1 MHARISSKKNKM
13 NTIFAPINNH
23 VNSSVCTIRISG
35 SNIFA
40 VSKFIPNITKIEHRK
55 AMRVKILDDNS
66 QQIDDAIALFF
77 KNPQSFTGEHI
88 LEISLH
94 SSSFIVSKF
103 LSLLG
108 SLPNFAFAKNG
119 EFCMRAVQN
128 GKISLTQAEG
138 INKLILSQSLVQHKL
153 AMNELNG
160 ICKDY
165 YEKIKQDITKIIALL
180 ETFIDFSEEEAISF
194 EFLAKIEEIRQKLV
208 ENLQKTIKFS
218 QKKENVD
225 IQIAILGK
233 PNVGKSSLFNAIT
246 ESSDAIVSQIAGTTR
261 DAIRKTVNILGFKV
275 EFIDTAGIRNSND
288 EIEQIGIERAK
299 EIAKKA
305 DVILILKEFES
316 DEIEIEDFSGTIIT
330 VFTKSDIHPQRQCE
344 TDFVNI
350 SQENFTTLER
360 RIHDILTEQMSQM
373 QSVGFSCNE
382 RQKSILISTQ
392 SILEKADLS
401 LPVELLSEQFRLALH
416 NISHLV
422 GEINNEDILGEI
434 FSSFCIGK

>member
-1 MHARISSKKNKM
+1 MT
-13 NTIFAPINNH
+13 TIFAPINNH
-23 VNSSVCTIRISG
+23 INSSVCTIRISG

-40 VSKFIPNITKIEHRK
+40 VSKFIPNIEKIEHRK
-55 AMRVKILDDNS
+55 TMRVKILDDEG

-77 KNPQSFTGEHI
+77 QNPKSFTGEDV

-103 LSLLG
+103 LEILA
-108 SLPNFAFAKNG
+108 SLPSFAFAKNG

-138 INKLILSQSLVQHKL
+138 INKLILSQSYVQHKL
-153 AMNELNG
+153 AMNELSG
-160 ICKDY
+160 ICKNY
-165 YEKIKQDITKIIALL
+165 YDQIKKDIIKAIALL

-194 EFLAKIEEIRQKLV
+194 EFLTTIEEIRDTLV
-208 ENLQKTIKFS
+208 KNLKKTIKFS
-218 QKKENVD
+218 QKKENFDV
-225 IQIAILGK
+225 QIAILGK

-246 ESSDAIVSQIAGTTR
+246 ETSDAIVSQIAGTTR
-261 DAIRKTVNILGFKV
+261 DAIRKTVNISGFKV
-275 EFIDTAGIRNSND
+275 EFVDTAGIRNSND
-288 EIEQIGIERAK
+288 EIEQIGIERAQ
-299 EIAKKA
+299 EIAKKS
-305 DVILILKEFES
+305 DVILLLKEFES
-316 DEIEIEDFSGTIIT
+316 DEIAIENFTGEIIT

-350 SQENFTTLER
+350 SQGNFSALEHK
-360 RIHDILTEQMSQM
+360 IHEILTEQMSQM

-382 RQKSILISTQ
+382 RQKSILLSTK

-401 LPVELLSEQFRLALH
+401 LPAELLSEQFRLALH

-422 GEINNEDILGEI
+422 GEINNEDILGKI

>member
-1 MHARISSKKNKM
+1 MT
-13 NTIFAPINNH
+13 TIFAPINNH

-35 SNIFA
+35 TNIFA
-40 VSKFIPNITKIEHRK
+40 VSKFIPSIEKIEHRK
-55 AMRVKILDDNS
+55 AMRVKILDENRE
-66 QQIDDAIALFF
+66 QIDDAIALFF
-77 KNPQSFTGEHI
+77 KNPKSFTGEDV

-103 LSLLG
+103 LSLIA

-138 INKLILSQSLVQHKL
+138 INKLILSQSHVQHKL
-153 AMNELNG
+153 AMNELVG

-165 YEKIKQDITKIIALL
+165 YDQIKKDITKAIAIL

-194 EFLAKIEEIRQKLV
+194 EFLAKIEDIRQKLV
-208 ENLQKTIKFS
+208 KNLENTIKFS
-218 QKKENVD
+218 QKKENFDV
-225 IQIAILGK
+225 QIAILGK

-261 DAIRKTVNILGFKV
+261 DAIRKTVNISGFKV
-275 EFIDTAGIRNSND
+275 EFVDTAGIRNSND

-305 DVILILKEFES
+305 DIILLLKEFEN
-316 DEIEIEDFSGTIIT
+316 DELEIEDFTGAIIT

-344 TDFVNI
+344 ADFINI
-350 SQENFTTLER
+350 SQGNFIELER
-360 RIHDILTEQMSQM
+360 KIHEILTEQMSQM
-373 QSVGFSCNE
+373 QSIGFSCNE
-382 RQKSILISTQ
+382 RQKSILLSTK

-401 LPVELLSEQFRLALH
+401 LPAELLSEQFRLALH

>member
-1 MHARISSKKNKM
+1 MT
-13 NTIFAPINNH
+13 TIFAPINNH
-23 VNSSVCTIRISG
+23 INSSVCTIRISG
-35 SNIFA
+35 ENIFA
-40 VSKFIPNITKIEHRK
+40 VSKFIPNIEKIEHRK
-55 AMRVKILDDNS
+55 AMRVKILNENGE
-66 QQIDDAIALFF
+66 QIDDAIALFF
-77 KNPQSFTGEHI
+77 QNPKSFTGEDV

-103 LSLLG
+103 LAMLA

-138 INKLILSQSLVQHKL
+138 INKLILSQSHVQHKL
-153 AMNELNG
+153 AINELNG

-165 YEKIKQDITKIIALL
+165 YDQIKKDITKAIALL

-194 EFLAKIEEIRQKLV
+194 EFLEKIEEIRQKLV
-208 ENLQKTIKFS
+208 KNLEKTIKFS
-218 QKKENVD
+218 QKKENFDV
-225 IQIAILGK
+225 QIAILGK

-246 ESSDAIVSQIAGTTR
+246 ETSDAIVSQIAGTTR
-261 DAIRKTVNILGFKV
+261 DAIRKTVNISGFKV
-275 EFIDTAGIRNSND
+275 EFVDTAGIRTSND

-305 DVILILKEFES
+305 DVILLLKEFAS
-316 DEIEIEDFSGTIIT
+316 DEIAIENFTGEIIT
-330 VFTKSDIHPQRQCE
+330 VFTKSDIYPKRQCE
-344 TDFVNI
+344 TNFINI
-350 SQENFTTLER
+350 SQGNFSALER
-360 RIHDILTEQMSQM
+360 KIHEILTEQMSQM

-382 RQKSILISTQ
+382 RQKSILLLTK

-401 LPVELLSEQFRLALH
+401 LPAELLSEQFRLALH